1 VARTEAAPRIEEVS
15 VGRLIPAKWNYKKTG
30 TPEIA
35 QKLAASIRRDRS
47 AGVLAVR
54 VLGKSLEVMDG
65 NHRLD
70 AVKLLEW
77 PTVMVENFGK
87 ITQAEA
93 VLLAQRRNHQWFE
106 DDTVALSALFKNVVL
121 PKFDLETLEEFMPF
135 NKTGLESLAKLCDFD
150 WKSVDQNP
158 DDHVADRLSF
168 PMSDELRGAWEKW
181 LAIAEQKIGEGTSK
195 LDAFELALKTAIA
208 VHERSQA

>member
-1 VARTEAAPRIEEVS
+1 MDGTKAPVIEEVA
-15 VGRLIPAKWNYKKTG
+15 VGRLIPAKWNYKKAG
-30 TPEIA
+30 TPETA

-54 VLGKSLEVMDG
+54 ALGKSLEVIDG
-65 NHRLD
+65 NHRLE
-70 AVKLLEW
+70 AIKLLEW
-77 PTVMVENFGK
+77 PKVKVENFGK

-93 VLLAQRRNHQWFE
+93 VTIAARRNHQWFE

-135 NKTGLESLAKLCDFD
+135 NKTGLESLVKLCDFNWD
-150 WKSVDQNP
+150 AVAQDK

-168 PMSDELRGAWEKW
+168 PMSDELRAAWEKW
-181 LAIAEQKIGEGTSK
+181 LVIAEQKIGEGTSK
-195 LDAFELALKTAIA
+195 LDAFELAIKTAIA
-208 VHERSQA
+208 VHERTQT